1 MTRFE
6 PWISDMEM
14 TALPTELQPLP
25 TILHYL
31 SELGLPRVESK
42 INYFNY
48 FIAML
53 LTELYQINCKII
65 SSSAAQA
72 NTIANLFLVGYLK
85 KTPVLLTDVEQLQ
98 TPVNPD
104 EIVVLRRKVD
114 TGMGEND
121 PVRKVNVYNSVDKN
135 TNMRR

>member
-1 MTRFE
+1 
-6 PWISDMEM
+6 
-14 TALPTELQPLP
+14 
-25 TILHYL
+25 
-31 SELGLPRVESK
+31 
-42 INYFNY
+42 
-48 FIAML
+48 ML

>member
-1 MTRFE
+1 
-6 PWISDMEM
+6 
-14 TALPTELQPLP
+14 
-25 TILHYL
+25 
-31 SELGLPRVESK
+31 
-42 INYFNY
+42 
-48 FIAML
+48 ML

-72 NTIANLFLVGYLK
+72 NKIANLFLVGYLK

-121 PVRKVNVYNSVDKN
+121 PVRKVNV
-135 TNMRR
+135 RR